1 MKAIRASSGFTL
13 IELMIVVAII
23 AVLAAIALPLYQGY
37 VAKAQVAAAL
47 SDIRPGKTTMETV
60 AQNSSDASVVTPD
73 YIGVRVTPRC
83 SAVGASLDA
92 TGVGSISCTVAG
104 GAAVNGKAL
113 VLRRDAAGSWS
124 CDGSEFDERYRPT
137 GC

>member
-1 MKAIRASSGFTL
+1 MKAGKASSGFTL

-23 AVLAAIALPLYQGY
+23 AILAAIALPLYQNY

-47 SDIRPGKTTMETV
+47 SDIRPGKTTVETV
-60 AQNSSDASVVTPD
+60 AQNSADASVVTPE

-83 SAVGASLDA
+83 SAVAASLDA
-92 TGVGSISCTVAG
+92 TGIGSISCTVAG
-104 GAAVNGKAL
+104 GAAVNGKSL
-113 VLRRDAAGSWS
+113 ILRRDAAGAWT
-124 CDGSEFDERYRPT
+124 CDGSQFDERYRPT